1 MQGSI
6 HVGSIAG
13 MRIDINYGWLIILV
27 LATISLAA
35 GWFPEAIQGLSPGV
49 YYILGFSAAILL
61 FLSVLAHE
69 LAHVLVARAC
79 GLPVKSVTLF
89 IFGGVSDLDS
99 APRSAGTE
107 FLVAAIGP
115 VVSLIIGTAFWLLA
129 FVVSGYSALPA
140 AILTYIGLANVLLG
154 LLNLVPAFPLDG
166 GRVLRSILWR
176 VTGDLRRSTHWA
188 ARLGQVIAVLFI
200 FWGIVQALGGNLF
213 SGVWLGF
220 IGWFLLTAARSAD
233 ASVALKTMLRDARVA
248 DAMRPIALS
257 APPTMSLQEFVENFL
272 PPGVRTVPV
281 VQREQV
287 VGLITV
293 ADVERIP
300 RSHWEEMPVG
310 NVMIPLARLRAV
322 APEESLTSVLPL
334 VSGRD
339 MNQLPVAQH
348 GRVVGVISREAI
360 MSYVEARHRPEAQAE
375 TQDDQTWEY
384 AMRSEKNRI
393 TAPLP
398 TQPQMQTQPQPS
410 AQTQTQAQ
418 DTIDR
423 HEPV

>member
-27 LATISLAA
+27 LATISLGA
-35 GWFPEAIQGLSPGV
+35 GWFPEAIQGLGSGV

-61 FLSVLAHE
+61 FVSVLAHE

-115 VVSLIIGTAFWLLA
+115 VVSLIIGTASWLLA
-129 FVVSGYSALPA
+129 FLVSGYSALPA

-154 LLNLVPAFPLDG
+154 LLNLVPGFPLDG

-188 ARLGQVIAVLFI
+188 ARLGQVIAILFI
-200 FWGIVQALGGNLF
+200 FWGIVQVLSGNRF

-257 APPTMSLQEFVENFL
+257 APPTMSLQELVENFL

-339 MNQLPVAQH
+339 MNQLPVARH

-360 MSYVEARHRPEAQAE
+360 MSYVEARHRPEIPE
-375 TQDDQTWEY
+375 IPDDRNWENDRRRE
-384 AMRSEKNRI
+384 MKQI

-398 TQPQMQTQPQPS
+398 TQPQMQPQAQAQTP
-410 AQTQTQAQ
+410 AQTQAMDIT
-418 DTIDR
+418 D
-423 HEPV
+423 HYEPM

>member
-1 MQGSI
+1 
-6 HVGSIAG
+6 
-13 MRIDINYGWLIILV
+13 
-27 LATISLAA
+27 
-35 GWFPEAIQGLSPGV
+35 
-49 YYILGFSAAILL
+49 
-61 FLSVLAHE
+61 
-69 LAHVLVARAC
+69 VARAC

-398 TQPQMQTQPQPS
+398 TQPQMQSQTQPS